1 MRWLKH
7 AFAIDPPGPVE
18 PTPAEQCVIDR
29 LVYEIDRRGM
39 TAPAI
44 LMLESS
50 RPLNYI
56 TSQFLVFFGPVARAI
71 FDAGS
76 YNAFASFLAKRG
88 SIETLCRAIE
98 DYQPPSTTD
107 ERPVTDDSPNHD
119 PSPAETPNHH
129 V

>member
-7 AFAIDPPGPVE
+7 AFAIDPPGPAE
-18 PTPAEQCVIDR
+18 PTPAEQRVIDR
-29 LVYEIDRRGM
+29 LVHEIDRRGL

-44 LMLESS
+44 LMLEGS

-56 TSQFLVFFGPVARAI
+56 TSQFLVFIGPIARAI

-76 YNAFASFLAKRG
+76 YNALTGFLARRG

-98 DYQPPSTTD
+98 NYNQPG
-107 ERPVTDDSPNHD
+107 RN
-119 PSPAETPNHH
+119 A
-129 V
+129 